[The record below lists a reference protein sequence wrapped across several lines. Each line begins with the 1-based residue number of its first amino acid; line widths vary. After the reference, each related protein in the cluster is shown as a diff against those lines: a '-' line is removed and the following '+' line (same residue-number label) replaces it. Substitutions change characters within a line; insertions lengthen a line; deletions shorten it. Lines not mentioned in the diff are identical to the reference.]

1 MDVFR
6 LEPHRL
12 GERGAFYSLMFFV
25 LGLGTFV
32 NYFTLGYTTNAASQK
47 MLVKY
52 RKDLLNGLLKQDM
65 VFFDRPENTIGS
77 LTGRI
82 DTVAQ
87 AMLELMSVNVVLIV
101 ITIITI
107 IACATLSIVTSWK
120 LGLVGVFAG
129 LIPLSLG
136 GYARIRLEMRM
147 DQSNQKRFL
156 ESAAIASE
164 SILAI
169 RTVSSLAIEG
179 RVLDRYTEGLDQ
191 AIRQSILPLFHMMLW
206 FSFTQSVEYFILA
219 LGFWWG
225 CTLVKDSQISF
236 YQFFVSFMGV
246 FFAGNLASTLFS
258 YTSSKSGDSNDI

>member
-1 MDVFR
+1 
-6 LEPHRL
+6 
-12 GERGAFYSLMFFV
+12 
-25 LGLGTFV
+25 
-32 NYFTLGYTTNAASQK
+32 
-47 MLVKY
+47 
-52 RKDLLNGLLKQDM
+52 
-65 VFFDRPENTIGS
+65 
-77 LTGRI
+77 
-82 DTVAQ
+82 
-87 AMLELMSVNVVLIV
+87 
-101 ITIITI
+101 
-107 IACATLSIVTSWK
+107 
-120 LGLVGVFAG
+120 
-129 LIPLSLG
+129 
-136 GYARIRLEMRM
+136 M
-147 DQSNQKRFL
+147 DQSNQKRFS

-258 YTSSKSGDSNDI
+258 YTSSKSGD